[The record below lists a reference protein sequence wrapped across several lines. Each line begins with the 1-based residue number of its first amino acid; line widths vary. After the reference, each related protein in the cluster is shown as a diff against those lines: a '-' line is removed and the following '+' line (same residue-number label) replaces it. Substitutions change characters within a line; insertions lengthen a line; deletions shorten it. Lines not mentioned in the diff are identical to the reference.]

1 MSHFKR
7 VKAMKTAID
16 RQKARLI
23 RKYHTLC
30 TKIGMTDD
38 ERREMLTDNYG
49 VESSKD
55 LYVEELEH
63 LCNVLQS
70 DANNKEIKMQEART
84 RVFGAVGGWLDILYG
99 NVSKQDTIRYRERIE
114 KIKAIACRQTE
125 YKDFNKIPLERLAN
139 ISFLFSKKQK
149 DFKRGALVIET
160 ELAGLANLN

>member
-1 MSHFKR
+1 
-7 VKAMKTAID
+7 MKTATD
-16 RQKARLI
+16 RQKAKLI

-30 TKIGMTDD
+30 TKIGMQEE
-38 ERREMLTDNYG
+38 ERREMLSNNYG

-70 DANNKEIKMQEART
+70 DANKKEIKMQEART

-99 NVSKQDTIRYRERIE
+99 KVSKQDTIRYRERIE

-125 YKDFNKIPLERLAN
+125 YKEFNKIPLERLAN

-149 DFKRGALVIET
+149 DFERGVILLDT
-160 ELAGLANLN
+160 ELQTLTYLN

>member
-1 MSHFKR
+1 
-7 VKAMKTAID
+7 MKTATD
-16 RQKARLI
+16 RQKAGLI
-23 RKYHTLC
+23 RRYHSLC
-30 TKIGMTDD
+30 TKIGMTEED
-38 ERREMLTDNYG
+38 RREMLSNNYG

-70 DANNKEIKMQEART
+70 DANKKEIKMQEART

-99 NVSKQDTIRYRERIE
+99 QVLKQDAIRYRERIE

-149 DFKRGALVIET
+149 DYKRGALVIET

>member
-1 MSHFKR
+1 MTTATDIK
-7 VKAMKTAID
+7 KAK
-16 RQKARLI
+16 LI

-38 ERREMLTDNYG
+38 ERREMLADNYG

-63 LCNVLQS
+63 LCTVL
-70 DANNKEIKMQEART
+70 DTEANTKECQLKEARR

-99 NVSKQDTIRYRERIE
+99 KVPKQDTIRYRDRIE

-149 DFKRGALVIET
+149 DFKRGEIVLET
-160 ELAGLANLN
+160 ELQTLANLN

>member
-1 MSHFKR
+1 MT
-7 VKAMKTAID
+7 TATD
-16 RQKARLI
+16 RQKAKLI

-63 LCNVLQS
+63 LCTVL
-70 DANNKEIKMQEART
+70 DTEANTKECQLKEAHR
-84 RVFGAVGGWLDILYG
+84 RVFGAVGGWLDTLYG
-99 NVSKQDTIRYRERIE
+99 KVPKQDAIRYRERIE

-149 DFKRGALVIET
+149 DFKRGGIVLET
-160 ELAGLANLN
+160 ELQTLANLN

>member
-1 MSHFKR
+1 
-7 VKAMKTAID
+7 MKTATD
-16 RQKARLI
+16 RQKSRLI

-30 TKIGMTDD
+30 TKIGMTEED
-38 ERREMLTDNYG
+38 RREMLSNNYG

-63 LCNVLQS
+63 LCNVL
-70 DANNKEIKMQEART
+70 DTEANTKEWKLQEARK

-99 NVSKQDTIRYRERIE
+99 QVSKKDAIRYRERIE

-149 DFKRGALVIET
+149 DFKRGEILLET
-160 ELAGLANLN
+160 ELQTLAYLN

>member
-1 MSHFKR
+1 MT
-7 VKAMKTAID
+7 TATD
-16 RQKARLI
+16 RQKAKLI

-38 ERREMLTDNYG
+38 ERREMLADNYG

-63 LCNVLQS
+63 LCTVL
-70 DANNKEIKMQEART
+70 DTEANTKECQLKEARR

-99 NVSKQDTIRYRERIE
+99 KVPKQDILRYRERIE

-149 DFKRGALVIET
+149 DYKKGSVVADIEV
-160 ELAGLANLN
+160 ERLKYLN